1 MVTLSDEEAEALRTA
16 LDNYLPELTR
26 DLVRI
31 DRKRD
36 QHDLAALE
44 RTLTALRKRL
54 GPVKPARP

>member
-1 MVTLSDEEAEALRTA
+1 MVTLSEEEVRALRTA

-31 DRKRD
+31 SRERDR
-36 QHDLAALE
+36 HDIAALE

-54 GPVKPARP
+54 DSPAP

>member
-1 MVTLSDEEAEALRTA
+1 MFTLSDEEAEAVRTA
-16 LDNYLPELTR
+16 LDNYLPELIR

-54 GPVKPARP
+54 GPPTPARR